1 MPLLVCFP
9 HCGQGNE
16 ISTSSK
22 KLDIW
27 FQGAVNHGTSV
38 RYRIQLAIDDP
49 VRKTEPLGHPQACE
63 SLAFA
68 LAIPAQSSALT
79 NRAATGM

>member
-1 MPLLVCFP
+1 MLPLVCFP

-27 FQGAVNHGTSV
+27 FQVAVNHRANV
-38 RYRIQLAIDDP
+38 QYRI
-49 VRKTEPLGHPQACE
+49 
-63 SLAFA
+63 A
-68 LAIPAQSSALT
+68 LAVHNPREAK
-79 NRAATGM
+79 